1 MRKLTTPQAA
11 ALLLCMGIGG
21 YAFLHGL
28 PTTPVNDNQT
38 STEYKLSTNHW
49 HRQVDVQPVPTSTAS
64 LTPTRR
70 TVPQSSA
77 TPVQDVSLTVPQ
89 ETQGSGNWA
98 GYIVSPKSSSHRYTS
113 VSGSWTV
120 PNITGNAQSIAAQW
134 IGLGGVSSTD
144 LLQMGTLEQFENG
157 RPVAEV
163 FWEKLPAAAQE
174 VMTVPFGSTIHASIS
189 KASGSTWN
197 IAFTAHT
204 PAGQTLSKT
213 IPVKLDATYAKNI
226 GTSAEWINEDP
237 SDDNGNLYPLAN
249 TGEVQ
254 FNSTLVDGHA
264 LNNAENEVQ
273 PVALVSD
280 TGRVLMVP
288 SALALNGES
297 FTTATVS
304 TNTGYGRN
312 RMSHRAWGHWQA
324 QGWGNDTDYSVGYSY
339 VAREGF
345 GSHWR

>member
-11 ALLLCMGIGG
+11 GLLLCMGIGG
-21 YAFLHGL
+21 YSLLHGL
-28 PTTPVNDNQT
+28 STTQVNDNET
-38 STEYKLSTNHW
+38 STTYKLSTNSW
-49 HRQVDVQPVPTSTAS
+49 HRQVDVEQVPTSTS
-64 LTPTRR
+64 SFTPTGR
-70 TVPQSSA
+70 TAPQSST
-77 TPVQDVSLTVPQ
+77 TPVQNVSLTVPQ
-89 ETQGSGNWA
+89 DTQSSGNWA

-120 PNITGNAQSIAAQW
+120 PNITGNSQAIAAQW
-134 IGLGGVSSTD
+134 IGLGGVSSQD

-157 RPVAEV
+157 QPMAEL
-163 FWEKLPAAAQE
+163 FWEKLPSAAQE
-174 VMTVPFGSTIHASIS
+174 LMTVPFGSTIHASIS
-189 KASGSTWN
+189 KAWGSTWN

-204 PAGQTLSKT
+204 PTGQTLTKT
-213 IPVKLDATYAKNI
+213 IPVQLNATYAQNI
-226 GTSAEWINEDP
+226 GTSAEWISEDP

-264 LNNAENEVQ
+264 MNNAENDVQ

-280 TGRVLMVP
+280 TGRVLIVP
-288 SALALNGES
+288 SALASNGES
-297 FTTATVS
+297 FTTATLS

-324 QGWGNDTDYSVGYSY
+324 QGWGNYTGYSVGYSY
-339 VAREGF
+339 VERGGLGF
-345 GSHWR
+345 HWR